1 MKTTAIVSLSLLS
14 AASNVAAFQPESP
27 PNVAQNHKNEV
38 LNRRSVLQN
47 AMTSV
52 FLAGSAATVLPQNAL
67 GADLPPFQTSSTGLQ
82 WSDAKVG
89 SGQPFAKGQQVAC
102 DYTMQTTGARYGTK
116 IYSTANTNN
125 PFRFVVGSDKEGE
138 LAIKGLEQAIIGGDG
153 VPPMLPGGVRRVIIP
168 SSLGYESLAK
178 PIPGMQFQDCQ
189 EGKGPGPIPPVPEAF
204 EEYQRF
210 KNIYWYVVALQCMY
224 VLCPFFHQLFSF
236 FT

>member
-1 MKTTAIVSLSLLS
+1 MRNLIAVSSFLLF
-14 AASNVAAFQPESP
+14 AGVNVAAFQPDPAQSKIEVPAES
-27 PNVAQNHKNEV
+27 
-38 LNRRSVLQN
+38 RRSVLQKV
-47 AMTSV
+47 MTSAAI
-52 FLAGSAATVLPQNAL
+52 AGSAATSTLLPQTSLA
-67 GADLPPFQTSSTGLQ
+67 ADLPPFQTSSTGLQ
-82 WSDAKVG
+82 WADAKVG
-89 SGQPFAKGQQVAC
+89 SGAPFAKGQQVAV

-153 VPPMLPGGVRRVIIP
+153 VPAMLPGGVRRVIIP

-210 KNIYWYVVALQCMY
+210 KNIYW
-224 VLCPFFHQLFSF
+224 
-236 FT
+236 

>member
-1 MKTTAIVSLSLLS
+1 MRNAAVAVSLSLLLVPPG
-14 AASNVAAFQPESP
+14 VAAFQPEQP
-27 PNVAQNHKNEV
+27 QNKNHNDV
-38 LNRRSVLQN
+38 LETSRRAILQRVV
-47 AMTSV
+47 T
-52 FLAGSAATVLPQNAL
+52 SAAAATLLQPQNAL
-67 GADLPPFQTSSTGLQ
+67 AADLPPFQTSSTGLQ

-89 SGQPFAKGQQVAC
+89 SGQPFTMGSSVAM

-125 PFRFVVGSDKEGE
+125 PFRFVVGSTKKGE

-153 VPPMLPGGVRRVIIP
+153 VPPMLPGGIRRVIIP

-210 KNIYWYVVALQCMY
+210 KNIYCNANRPYQPDLVMDIKLY
-224 VLCPFFHQLFSF
+224 GKRGP
-236 FT
+236 

>member
-1 MKTTAIVSLSLLS
+1 MKKAAAVSLASLLLK
-14 AASNVAAFQPESP
+14 ACDVVAFRSDHQPNFFSKPNANNDVLES
-27 PNVAQNHKNEV
+27 
-38 LNRRSVLQN
+38 RRSIFRKV
-47 AMTSV
+47 MTSA
-52 FLAGSAATVLPQNAL
+52 AGSAAVLLPQSAL
-67 GADLPPFQTSSTGLQ
+67 AADLPPFQTSSTGLQ
-82 WSDAKVG
+82 WADAKVG
-89 SGQPFAKGQQVAC
+89 SGAPFTKGQQVAV

-168 SSLGYESLAK
+168 SSLGYEALAK

-210 KNIYWYVVALQCMY
+210 KNIYW
-224 VLCPFFHQLFSF
+224 
-236 FT
+236 

>member
-1 MKTTAIVSLSLLS
+1 MKKAAAVSLSLLLT
-14 AASNVAAFQPESP
+14 ACDVVAFRPDHQPNFFSKPNANNDVLES
-27 PNVAQNHKNEV
+27 
-38 LNRRSVLQN
+38 RRSIFRKV
-47 AMTSV
+47 MTSA
-52 FLAGSAATVLPQNAL
+52 AGSAAVLLAQSSLA
-67 GADLPPFQTSSTGLQ
+67 ADLPPFQTSSTGLQ
-82 WSDAKVG
+82 WADAKVG
-89 SGQPFAKGQQVAC
+89 SGAPFTKGQQVAV

-168 SSLGYESLAK
+168 SSLGYEALAK

-210 KNIYWYVVALQCMY
+210 KNIYW
-224 VLCPFFHQLFSF
+224 
-236 FT
+236 

>member
-1 MKTTAIVSLSLLS
+1 MKKAAAVSLSLLLT
-14 AASNVAAFQPESP
+14 ACDVVAFRPDHQPNFFSKANANNDALES
-27 PNVAQNHKNEV
+27 
-38 LNRRSVLQN
+38 RRSLFRKV
-47 AMTSV
+47 MTSA
-52 FLAGSAATVLPQNAL
+52 AGSAAVLLAQSSLA
-67 GADLPPFQTSSTGLQ
+67 ADLPPFQTSSTGLQ
-82 WSDAKVG
+82 WADAKVG
-89 SGQPFAKGQQVAC
+89 SGAPFTKGQQVAV

-168 SSLGYESLAK
+168 SSLGYEALAK

-210 KNIYWYVVALQCMY
+210 KNIYW
-224 VLCPFFHQLFSF
+224 
-236 FT
+236 

>member
-1 MKTTAIVSLSLLS
+1 MVTS
-14 AASNVAAFQPESP
+14 AA
-27 PNVAQNHKNEV
+27 
-38 LNRRSVLQN
+38 
-47 AMTSV
+47 
-52 FLAGSAATVLPQNAL
+52 AATLLHAPQNAL
-67 GADLPPFQTSSTGLQ
+67 AADLPPFQTSSTGLQ

-89 SGQPFAKGQQVAC
+89 SGQPFSKGSSVAM

-125 PFRFVVGSDKEGE
+125 PFRFVVGSAKEGE

-153 VPPMLPGGVRRVIIP
+153 VPPMLPGGIRRVIIP

-210 KNIYWYVVALQCMY
+210 KNIYCNANRPYQPDLVMDIKLY
-224 VLCPFFHQLFSF
+224 GKRGP
-236 FT
+236 

>member
-1 MKTTAIVSLSLLS
+1 MKKTAAVSLSLLFTACVCDDVVAFRPDHQPNFFS
-14 AASNVAAFQPESP
+14 KPNANTSNDVLES
-27 PNVAQNHKNEV
+27 
-38 LNRRSVLQN
+38 RRSIFRKV
-47 AMTSV
+47 MTSA
-52 FLAGSAATVLPQNAL
+52 AGSAAVLLPQSSLA
-67 GADLPPFQTSSTGLQ
+67 ADLPPFQTSSTGLQ
-82 WSDAKVG
+82 WADAKVG
-89 SGQPFAKGQQVAC
+89 SGARFTKDQQVAV

-168 SSLGYESLAK
+168 SSLGYEALAK

-210 KNIYWYVVALQCMY
+210 KSIYW
-224 VLCPFFHQLFSF
+224 
-236 FT
+236 

>member
-1 MKTTAIVSLSLLS
+1 MRKAAAVALSLLFTTFEFD
-14 AASNVAAFQPESP
+14 VVAFQPEHQSNFP
-27 PNVAQNHKNEV
+27 AQKADNDV
-38 LNRRSVLQN
+38 LESRRSIFRKVMST
-47 AMTSV
+47 AA
-52 FLAGSAATVLPQNAL
+52 LAGSAATLLPQNSLA
-67 GADLPPFQTSSTGLQ
+67 ADLPPFQTSSTGLQ

-89 SGQPFAKGQQVAC
+89 SGQPFSKGQQVSV

-168 SSLGYESLAK
+168 SSLGYEALAK

-210 KNIYWYVVALQCMY
+210 KNIYW
-224 VLCPFFHQLFSF
+224 
-236 FT
+236 